1 MKTPTGLLFVLLTA
15 SLLSCSSPKRDPNL
29 VVDSMVKDVSSSG
42 FLMEKQPTYDS
53 SLAAATGADEYGMKQ
68 YVLAYLKR
76 GPNRNQDSATA
87 AELQKKHLE
96 NIMRMAEEG
105 KLVVAGPFMDDTEVR
120 GLYIFDVA
128 TVEEA
133 AALTATDPAVQAG
146 RLTMEL
152 HPWYGS
158 AALVLLNN
166 LHKRVE
172 KKNVA
177 D

>member
-1 MKTPTGLLFVLLTA
+1 MKKVSALLCVLTA
-15 SLLSCSSPKRDPNL
+15 ALLSCSSPRRDPNL
-29 VVDSMVKDVSSSG
+29 VVDSVVEEITSTD
-42 FLMEKQPTYDS
+42 FLMDKQPTYDS
-53 SLAAATGADEYGMKQ
+53 ALAAAIGADEYGMKQ

-96 NIMRMAEEG
+96 NIMRMADDG
-105 KLVVAGPFMDDTEVR
+105 KLVIAGPFMDDTEVR

-128 TVEEA
+128 TIEEA
-133 AALTATDPAVQAG
+133 KALTETDPAVQAG

-172 KKNVA
+172 KTSVA
-177 D
+177 E